1 MLLDFVLHINHRA
14 LILLWAVIV
23 AFIFMSYRVH
33 YLFLILG
40 RCIFLYYRILSC
52 IWNSLNQKCFL
63 RNKKMRWRGMKL
75 GVFMGLC
82 RLTFS
87 SRSSSTWITIDM
99 ACIDTNMTKIFSVQP
114 VYAYMIDWK
123 LFCWGLQNSP
133 DGRVIEKAWLC
144 FQVWYH
150 WISFFFICIHTY
162 AGRHLHLFVGWVT
175 YSGIQ
180 RF

>member
-99 ACIDTNMTKIFSVQP
+99 ACIDTIMTKIFSVQP
-114 VYAYMIDWK
+114 VYAYMIDRK
-123 LFCWGLQNSP
+123 TLPQRQFPYQRSLASHKQSTGAAYIHNSYRKSSALP
-133 DGRVIEKAWLC
+133 AMLRANT
-144 FQVWYH
+144 
-150 WISFFFICIHTY
+150 S
-162 AGRHLHLFVGWVT
+162 
-175 YSGIQ
+175 
-180 RF
+180 